1 MTAPKI
7 KCTATTANGQPCS
20 AWAMHHSDPPLC
32 SAHAGLTGACE
43 GNTNAVTHG
52 YYQRR
57 VTRDEVTSLFA
68 NAENVAL
75 TQEVTLVRVVL
86 HRLAEYI
93 VSGDLP
99 PEKLAAIA
107 PLIFTGSRALAFLQ
121 KHLPDPNAIDWNAT
135 LDELAEEWDWDI

>member
-7 KCTATTANGQPCS
+7 NCTATNAKGQPCS
-20 AWAMHHSDPPLC
+20 AWVMHQSDPPLC
-32 SAHAGLTGACE
+32 SAHAGLTGSRE

-57 VTRDEVTSLFA
+57 IDRDEVTSLFSK
-68 NAENVAL
+68 AENVAL
-75 TQEVTLVRVVL
+75 TQEAILIRVVL
-86 HRLAEYI
+86 HRLAEYV

-135 LDELAEEWDWDI
+135 LDELAEGLDWDI

>member
-1 MTAPKI
+1 MPAPKI
-7 KCTATTANGQPCS
+7 NCTATNAKGQPCS
-20 AWAMHHSDPPLC
+20 AWAMHKSDPPLC
-32 SAHAGLTGACE
+32 SAHAGLTGARE

-57 VTRDEVTSLFA
+57 ADHDEVASLFSK
-68 NAENVAL
+68 AENVAL

-86 HRLAEYI
+86 HRLAQYF

-99 PEKLAAIA
+99 VEKIASIA

-121 KHLPDPNAIDWNAT
+121 KHLPDPDAIDWNAT